1 MKCPNCNHPEDKVTD
16 SREIKDG
23 AGVRRRRECLA
34 CGFRFTT
41 YEYVEAEALMVLKK
55 DGRREAFDRE
65 KLRRGIRIACAK
77 RPISA
82 DVIVQIAVEVEEK
95 CHEFGTREIP
105 AEKIGEMV
113 MAKLRP
119 LDEVAYIRFAS
130 VYRRFRDA
138 GEFRKELENM

>member
-1 MKCPNCNHPEDKVTD
+1 MKCPSCNHLEDKVTD

-34 CGFRFTT
+34 CGHRFTT

-55 DGRREAFDRE
+55 DGRREPFDRE
-65 KLRRGIRIACAK
+65 KLRRGIRMACAK
-77 RPISA
+77 RPIPA
-82 DVIVQIAVEVEEK
+82 DTIVQIALEVEEK
-95 CHEFGTREIP
+95 CHELGAREYP
-105 AEKIGEMV
+105 ATMIGEIV
-113 MAKLRP
+113 MSRLRP